1 MLDFITVLGLGTGFV
16 FGFALATAL
25 EAAGLF
31 IKAPLAAG
39 LFIAVLLLGDF
50 TLEGLL
56 TSSPGEFASPAWGA
70 APSWAASDMAKSSKE
85 WDDVTT
91 ESNDP
96 FTGSLNQASLT
107 IWTLSSNCW
116 LWWISEEETAT
127 QLQPRSNDHKYSQ
140 VVYQMLT
147 CDHPKGKY

>member
-56 TSSPGEFASPAWGA
+56 TSSPGEFASPA
-70 APSWAASDMAKSSKE
+70 
-85 WDDVTT
+85 
-91 ESNDP
+91 
-96 FTGSLNQASLT
+96 
-107 IWTLSSNCW
+107 
-116 LWWISEEETAT
+116 
-127 QLQPRSNDHKYSQ
+127 
-140 VVYQMLT
+140 
-147 CDHPKGKY
+147 